1 MDETTLRDFTVRKIS
16 RNRSRH
22 LSADDGARFS
32 RRDFLRM
39 IPVVA
44 GGAVGGATSAGNALA
59 QMMPGGG
66 SRPST
71 IDPPPDAAFQD
82 PTLLALDRSTPGIAE
97 GSLTIA
103 ATTTAVAGRQTQL
116 LTYNGA
122 FPGPTITVNKGEK
135 LRLHVTN
142 DLPEDG
148 VNPIGFARGATNIH
162 THGWHVSPMDPM
174 DNTHRR
180 IEPGETWTYEYDLR
194 RLKLGSLGWYHPH
207 AHGLVA
213 EQLWSGL
220 AGALDVN
227 DPNRSV
233 ASYETHVMVLKD
245 IELSGG
251 EPAAYSF
258 LSDFMLGKEGST
270 VMVNGA
276 VNPVL
281 SIRPGQVQRWRIV
294 NASTARFYKLSLGG
308 HPLHVVGVDGGL
320 LDKPYAQSTLL
331 LAPGERADIL
341 VKASSSEGRYKLL
354 SVPYSRIGM
363 MMGMMMGSGGLKPQQ
378 VTLLTLYVSGPPV
391 DDVLP
396 DYVRPG
402 ARRWAPDLSTLP
414 RRTFTLR
421 MQMGRGTING
431 YDFDSRPYTITSQLP
446 EYGPAYEVWT
456 IQNFS
461 GMDHPWHQHVNSAQI
476 LSIQGGDAAYRA
488 FHTTVPGEKD
498 TVIVPSG
505 GSVTQLVRLK
515 DWTGMTMFHCHI
527 VEHEDIGMM
536 GEWMIE

>member
-1 MDETTLRDFTVRKIS
+1 MRKTS
-16 RNRSRH
+16 RNLSRG
-22 LSADDGARFS
+22 LSTNDGARCS
-32 RRDFLRM
+32 RRDFLRL

-44 GGAVGGATSAGNALA
+44 AGAVAGAASASNALA

-66 SRPST
+66 SRPT
-71 IDPPPDAAFQD
+71 NIDPPPGDAFQD
-82 PTLLALDRSTPGIAE
+82 PTSLLLDRSTPGIAV
-97 GSLTIA
+97 GSLAIA
-103 ATTTAVAGRQTQL
+103 ATTTAIAGRQARL
-116 LTYNGA
+116 LTYNGV
-122 FPGPTITVNKGEK
+122 FPGPTIGVKKGEK

-142 DLPEDG
+142 DLPAGGG
-148 VNPIGFARGATNIH
+148 VNPLGFARGVTNIH
-162 THGWHVSPMDPM
+162 THGWHVSPLDPM
-174 DNTHRR
+174 DNSSRH
-180 IEPGETWTYEYDLR
+180 IEPGQSWTYEFDLR
-194 RLKLGSLGWYHPH
+194 RIKLGSLGWYHPH

-220 AGALDVN
+220 AGALRVN
-227 DPNRSV
+227 DPNKSL
-233 ASYETHVMVLKD
+233 AGYETHLMLLKD
-245 IELSGG
+245 IELEGG
-251 EPAAYSF
+251 APDPYDSP
-258 LSDFMLGKEGST
+258 SDFMMGKEGNT
-270 VMVNGA
+270 VMVNGT

-281 SIRPGQVQRWRIV
+281 PIRPGQVQRWRIV

-308 HPLHVVGVDGGL
+308 HSLHVVGVDGGL

-331 LAPGERADIL
+331 LAPGERVDLL
-341 VKASSSEGRYKLL
+341 VKASNSHGTYKLL
-354 SVPYSRIGM
+354 SLPYTRIGM
-363 MMGMMMGSGGLKPQQ
+363 MMGSGALNAQQ
-378 VTLLTLYVSGPPV
+378 VTLLTLEVTGAPV

-396 DYVRPG
+396 EYVRLRV
-402 ARRWAPDLSTLP
+402 RRLTPDLSTLP

-456 IQNFS
+456 IQNPS

-488 FHTTVPGEKD
+488 FHTSVPGWKD
-498 TVIVPSG
+498 TVIAPRG
-505 GSVTQLVRLK
+505 GSVTQLVRLQN
-515 DWTGMTMFHCHI
+515 WRGPTMFHCHI